1 MENYANVFPVH
12 IWLKGDFDHRLLR
25 CLSTNQRICCPEP
38 KHHNTIKVLIGIT
51 PQGTVSFVSDPWGGR
66 TSEKFL
72 TENCG
77 ILDKLLPEDTV
88 ITDRG
93 FTISESVRVR
103 HGKLVIPAITKAR
116 KESNGCSWCGAITG
130 NCECEDSCRKSYR
143 PSETQVY
150 FIRRHTINKV
160 LKLWSQW
167 ALRVSGTHHWSHFE
181 GLLSP

>member
-77 ILDKLLPEDTV
+77 ILDKLVPEDTV
-88 ITDRG
+88 ITGRG
-93 FTISESVRVR
+93 FTISESVRVK

-116 KESNGCSWCGAITG
+116 KESNGCS
-130 NCECEDSCRKSYR
+130 
-143 PSETQVY
+143 
-150 FIRRHTINKV
+150 
-160 LKLWSQW
+160 
-167 ALRVSGTHHWSHFE
+167 
-181 GLLSP
+181 